1 MAGPIRISIL
11 ADAQA
16 ATSNVRTFSTE
27 VEGAT
32 RRVRESGEEMG
43 SGLDRA
49 GEAADGAEG
58 KAQGFADTLTGTT
71 DLMAGAGA
79 IAKGDLYGGL
89 LLVGTGAADLAG
101 GLASFVIPT
110 LSSMTKGMLSSAAG
124 TVKATVASGAHK
136 VATAASAVAT
146 GVWTGAQWLLN
157 AALTANPIGI
167 VIVAIVALVAIIVIA
182 WKRSETFRRIV
193 TGAFRA
199 VLGAIRGAWQW
210 VRRNWPQIRSAL
222 TAPVRLAVAWI
233 RQRFDSIVTKVR
245 SVRDR
250 IKNAFS
256 GANTLLRDAGRR
268 IVEGLWNGI
277 TGLAGWLASKV
288 RGFIEATVPGPI
300 RSALGIASPSRVGR
314 WLGQMTGRGLGLGL
328 DDEQDRV
335 RRAAAGLA
343 AASLASPGSAGG
355 SSLTGGTAA
364 AGVTTLVIEA
374 DDSDASQFIAAMLRR
389 YVRVKG
395 RGSVQ
400 IALGAR

>member
-268 IVEGLWNGI
+268 TVEGLWNGI

-288 RGFIEATVPGPI
+288 RGFIESTVPGPI
-300 RSALGIASPSRVGR
+300 RRALGIASPSRVARWMGR
-314 WLGQMTGRGLGLGL
+314 MTGRGMGLGL
-328 DDEQDRV
+328 EDETSRV

-343 AASLASPGSAGG
+343 AASIAAPVGSG
-355 SSLTGGTAA
+355 SSLSGGGAVGGTL
-364 AGVTTLVIEA
+364 TLVIEA
-374 DDSDASQFIAAMLRR
+374 DDSDTSRFLVAMMQKH
-389 YVRVKG
+389 VRVKG
-395 RGSVQ
+395 RGNVQ
-400 IALGAR
+400 LAFGTR